1 MKNGF
6 LVFVFTLC
14 LGSLSAPAASLDNA
28 HTHHTAIAVPELSGS
43 SASFK
48 LARTWFL
55 PDWQAGLA
63 SRTDTAPPV
72 PATARI

>member
-1 MKNGF
+1 MRTVCIAFALFFAGISPA
-6 LVFVFTLC
+6 
-14 LGSLSAPAASLDNA
+14 LGAPLGNTY
-28 HTHHTAIAVPELSGS
+28 THHAALTAPELSVS
-43 SASFK
+43 SASFN
-48 LARTWFL
+48 LAATWFL